1 MDKKS
6 EQVEQKEIEG
16 QVHRA
21 VPKVVLDVVA
31 LIFKRIEA
39 LILDFPPATPA
50 TDQGFDVF
58 RSRLE
63 IGNPAVGIGHFLGA
77 VNRAQVKFWEK
88 LKSLQNLAALQAK
101 EEIREDGSKILAFDP
116 IQNAPDLRVFGDLFD
131 VE

>member
-39 LILDFPPATPA
+39 LM
-50 TDQGFDVF
+50 V
-58 RSRLE
+58 SRPEEFHPRPL
-63 IGNPAVGIGHFLGA
+63 AK
-77 VNRAQVKFWEK
+77 RCR
-88 LKSLQNLAALQAK
+88 NLSIHTASIKQTLLPSPFSS
-101 EEIREDGSKILAFDP
+101 G
-116 IQNAPDLRVFGDLFD
+116 
-131 VE
+131 